1 MTSLRELELHKGLDA
16 MTGGAVRE
24 SLRHIVGVQFRNLAT
39 VGGSIFGRFGFS
51 DVLTMFL
58 ALDSW
63 VELYHGGL
71 VPMERFAAEGAEND
85 ILVRVIVK
93 KEKRR
98 YAYLS
103 HRNTKTDFPV
113 MACAVAVGDG
123 WRSGEG
129 ERAAGR
135 AVFGA
140 TPARARSYELPAE
153 WLERFQASGEEERKF
168 LAAELASVVPTG
180 SNIRAGKEFRS
191 HLAGVLLYRGL
202 MEALY
207 GGSGQAAGA
216 DAPVKAPGCLTEEKE
231 GQRA

>member
-1 MTSLRELELHKGLDA
+1 M
-16 MTGGAVRE
+16 
-24 SLRHIVGVQFRNLAT
+24 
-39 VGGSIFGRFGFS
+39 
-51 DVLTMFL
+51 LTMFL

-113 MACAVAVGDG
+113 MACAVAVGEG

-140 TPARARSYELPAE
+140 TPGP
-153 WLERFQASGEEERKF
+153 
-168 LAAELASVVPTG
+168 
-180 SNIRAGKEFRS
+180 
-191 HLAGVLLYRGL
+191 
-202 MEALY
+202 
-207 GGSGQAAGA
+207 GQI
-216 DAPVKAPGCLTEEKE
+216 L
-231 GQRA
+231 